1 MNCLRRWKILWV
13 KICAVLAACLL
24 FLLPCAAEDVNIDKE
39 FSDMMDA
46 VPDDVARLLPNGFF
60 EGVDG
65 AADGLDEVL
74 KPSFWKE
81 IFGGLFADGAAEIL
95 PVLLSL
101 FAVLLVSSLLSV
113 FKDVL
118 RSEALSGAVSLA
130 VSVVMIS
137 MFVKLASEHIDLA
150 LDYIDKLSKL
160 CLAMLPVMGTLLAMG
175 GSGGAAVAT
184 HGGFLMILGVVEA
197 VVGEAFGGIVGIS
210 LAMSA
215 ANVFSGRF
223 RLAAV
228 ARAIRRCFGIFFG
241 IVTSLI
247 GFLLSIK
254 IGIASAAD
262 SVAMRGAKMFASNA
276 IPMVGSVI
284 GDSFKTLA
292 TALAYIKSVSGVV
305 AIILIILL
313 VLPVFLNIWLFR
325 SGLVL
330 LSGAAEMLG
339 CDRERELISGV
350 VSVYGYILAVV
361 AIVTVVFLLM
371 LTLFTKS
378 TLAFGGGI

>member
-1 MNCLRRWKILWV
+1 MLGRFF
-13 KICAVLAACLL
+13 ALALAIFL
-24 FLLPCAAEDVNIDKE
+24 FVLPCAAEEVNFDGE
-39 FSDMMDA
+39 FSDIMDA
-46 VPDDVARLLPNGFF
+46 VPDDIAKLLPDSFF
-60 EGVDG
+60 EGIDG
-65 AADGLDEVL
+65 AAEGLDEVFE
-74 KPSFWKE
+74 SGFWRE
-81 IFGGLFADGAAEIL
+81 LLGNIFSDELAVIA
-95 PVLLSL
+95 PSL
-101 FAVLLVSSLLSV
+101 FSLFGVLLVSALIST
-113 FKDVL
+113 FKESFH
-118 RSEALSGAVSLA
+118 SEALSGAVSLA

-137 MFVKLASEHIDLA
+137 IFVRLASIHIEIVVN
-150 LDYIDKLSKL
+150 YIDRLSYL
-160 CLAMLPVMGTLLAMG
+160 CLAMLPMMGTLLAMG

-215 ANVFSGRF
+215 SNIFSGKF
-223 RLAAV
+223 RLAPIAK
-228 ARAIRRCFGIFFG
+228 AIRRCFGIFFG
-241 IVTSLI
+241 IITSLL

-254 IGIASAAD
+254 IGIAAAAD

-292 TALAYIKSVSGVV
+292 TALSYIKSVSGTVG
-305 AIILIILL
+305 IILL
-313 VLPVFLNIWLFR
+313 LLLALPVFTSVWLYR

-330 LSGAAEMLG
+330 LSGAAQMLG
-339 CDRERELISGV
+339 CDREQELISGV

-361 AIVTVVFLLM
+361 AIVTVIFILM
-371 LTLFTKS
+371 LTLFTKT

>member
-1 MNCLRRWKILWV
+1 MWLKFF
-13 KICAVLAACLL
+13 AVAFALVALV
-24 FLLPCAAEDVNIDKE
+24 LPCAAEEADISSE

-46 VPDDVARLLPNGFF
+46 VPDDVARLLPDSFF
-60 EGVDG
+60 DGVDG
-65 AADGLDEVL
+65 AAEGLDEVL
-74 KPSFWKE
+74 EPSFWGE
-81 IFGGLFADGAAEIL
+81 LFGGLFTDALAEIA

-101 FAVLLVSSLLSV
+101 FAVLLVSALIST
-113 FKDVL
+113 FKDTFH
-118 RSEALSGAVSLA
+118 SEALSGAVSLA

-137 MFVKLASEHIDLA
+137 VFVKLASSHVELVTG
-150 LDYIDKLSKL
+150 YIERLSSL

-184 HGGFLMILGVVEA
+184 HSGFLMVLGVIEA

-215 ANVFSGRF
+215 ANIFAGKF
-223 RLAAV
+223 RLSAV
-228 ARAIRRCFGIFFG
+228 SRAIRRCFGIFFG
-241 IVTSLI
+241 IVTSLL

-254 IGIASAAD
+254 IGIASAGD

-276 IPMVGSVI
+276 IPVVGAAI

-292 TALAYIKSVSGVV
+292 TAISYIKTVSGTVGIV
-305 AIILIILL
+305 LL
-313 VLPVFLNIWLFR
+313 LLLALPVFVSIWFCR
-325 SGLVL
+325 MGLVL

-339 CDRERELISGV
+339 CDRERELIAGV

-361 AIVTVVFLLM
+361 AIVTVVFVLM

-378 TLAFGGGI
+378 TLAFGGVI

>member
-1 MNCLRRWKILWV
+1 M
-13 KICAVLAACLL
+13 A
-24 FLLPCAAEDVNIDKE
+24 FLLALPCGAEEIDLDRE
-39 FSDMMDA
+39 FSDMITA
-46 VPDDVARLLPNGFF
+46 VPDDIAKLLPDSFF
-60 EGVDG
+60 DGVDG
-65 AADGLDEVL
+65 AAEGLDEVL
-74 KPSFWKE
+74 EVGFWRE
-81 IFGGLFADGAAEIL
+81 LIRGLFLDGFAEIT
-95 PVLLSL
+95 PALLSL
-101 FAVLLVSSLLSV
+101 FAIILVSALVST
-113 FKDVL
+113 FKDAL

-137 MFVKLASEHIDLA
+137 IFIRLASAHVELVVK
-150 LDYIDKLSKL
+150 YIDRLSQL
-160 CLAMLPVMGTLLAMG
+160 CVAMLPIMGALLAMG

-184 HGGFLMILGVVEA
+184 HGGFLMILGVIEA

-215 ANVFSGRF
+215 ANIFSGRF
-223 RLAAV
+223 KLSAV

-241 IVTSLI
+241 IVSSLL

-254 IGIASAAD
+254 IGIATAAD

-292 TALAYIKSVSGVV
+292 TSLSYIKSVSGTVG
-305 AIILIILL
+305 IILL
-313 VLPVFLNIWLFR
+313 LLLALPIFISVWLYR

-330 LSGAAEMLG
+330 LSGAADMLG

-361 AIVTVVFLLM
+361 AIVTVIFIFM
-371 LTLFTKS
+371 LTLFTKC
-378 TLAFGGGI
+378 TLAFGGVI

>member
-1 MNCLRRWKILWV
+1 MWV
-13 KICAVLAACLL
+13 KIFAVFFAVC
-24 FLLPCAAEDVNIDKE
+24 FLTLPCAAEDGVNIDSE
-39 FSDMMDA
+39 FSDMMDV
-46 VPDDVARLLPNGFF
+46 VPEDIAKLLPDSFF
-60 EGVDG
+60 DGVDG
-65 AADGLDEVL
+65 AAEGLDEVL
-74 KPSFWKE
+74 ETSFWRE
-81 IFGGLFADGAAEIL
+81 LFGTLFTDSIADIA
-95 PVLLSL
+95 PTLLSL
-101 FAVLLVSSLLSV
+101 FAVLLISALIST

-118 RSEALSGAVSLA
+118 RSEALAGAVSLA
-130 VSVVMIS
+130 VSVVMTAI
-137 MFVKLASEHIDLA
+137 FVRLASAHIELVVQ
-150 LDYIDKLSKL
+150 YIDRLSGL

-175 GSGGAAVAT
+175 GSGGTAVAT

-215 ANVFSGRF
+215 ANIFSGRF
-223 RLAAV
+223 KLSAV

-241 IVTSLI
+241 IVTSLL

-254 IGIASAAD
+254 IGIAAAGD

-276 IPMVGSVI
+276 IPMVGAAI

-292 TALAYIKSVSGVV
+292 TALSYIKTVSGTVG
-305 AIILIILL
+305 IILL
-313 VLPVFLNIWLFR
+313 FLLALPVFVSVWLYR

-361 AIVTVVFLLM
+361 AIVTVIFILM

>member
-1 MNCLRRWKILWV
+1 MWAKILS
-13 KICAVLAACLL
+13 VLFAIFLL
-24 FLLPCAAEDVNIDKE
+24 VLPCAAEEAANIDSE

-46 VPDDVARLLPNGFF
+46 VPDDIAKLLPDSFF

-74 KPSFWKE
+74 EPSFWQDLLGE
-81 IFGGLFADGAAEIL
+81 LFADSIADVA
-95 PVLLSL
+95 PTLLSL
-101 FAVLLVSSLLSV
+101 FAVLLISALIST

-118 RSEALSGAVSLA
+118 RSEALSSAVSLA

-137 MFVKLASEHIDLA
+137 IFVKLASAHIELVVR
-150 LDYIDKLSKL
+150 YIDRLSGL

-184 HGGFLMILGVVEA
+184 HGGFLMILGVIEA

-223 RLAAV
+223 RLSAM

-241 IVTSLI
+241 VVTSLL

-254 IGIASAAD
+254 IGIATAAD

-276 IPMVGSVI
+276 IPMVGSAI

-292 TALAYIKSVSGVV
+292 TALSYIKTVSGTVGIV
-305 AIILIILL
+305 LL
-313 VLPVFLNIWLFR
+313 FLLALPVFLSVWLYR

-350 VSVYGYILAVV
+350 VSVYGYVLAVV
-361 AIVTVVFLLM
+361 AIITVIFILM

-378 TLAFGGGI
+378 TLAFGGGV

>member
-1 MNCLRRWKILWV
+1 MWGKIFAA
-13 KICAVLAACLL
+13 ILAIYLL
-24 FLLPCAAEDVNIDKE
+24 VLPCGAEDVNIDSE
-39 FSDMMDA
+39 FSDMMNA
-46 VPDDVARLLPNGFF
+46 VPDDIAKLLPDRFF
-60 EGVDG
+60 DGVDG
-65 AADGLDEVL
+65 ASEGLGEVL
-74 KPSFWKE
+74 ETSFWRE
-81 IFGGLFADGAAEIL
+81 LFGELFTDSIADVA
-95 PVLLSL
+95 PTLLSL
-101 FAVLLVSSLLSV
+101 FAVLLISAIIST
-113 FKDVL
+113 FKDAL

-130 VSVVMIS
+130 VSVVMMSI
-137 MFVKLASEHIDLA
+137 FVRLASSHVELVVE
-150 LDYIDKLSKL
+150 YIDRLSGL

-175 GSGGAAVAT
+175 GSSGAAVAT

-215 ANVFSGRF
+215 ANIFSGRF
-223 RLAAV
+223 RLSAV
-228 ARAIRRCFGIFFG
+228 ARAIRRCFGVFFG
-241 IVTSLI
+241 VVTSLL

-254 IGIASAAD
+254 IGIATASD

-276 IPMVGSVI
+276 IPMVGSAI

-292 TALAYIKSVSGVV
+292 TAVSYMKTVSGTVGIV
-305 AIILIILL
+305 LL
-313 VLPVFLNIWLFR
+313 FLLALPVFLSIWLYR
-325 SGLVL
+325 SGMVL

-361 AIVTVVFLLM
+361 AIVTVVFILM
-371 LTLFTKS
+371 LTLFTTC